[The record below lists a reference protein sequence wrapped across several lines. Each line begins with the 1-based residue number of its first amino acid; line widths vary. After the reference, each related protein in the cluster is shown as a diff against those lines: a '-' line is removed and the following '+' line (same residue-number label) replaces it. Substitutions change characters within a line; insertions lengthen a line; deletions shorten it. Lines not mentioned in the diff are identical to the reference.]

1 MDEDANGGRIVRGSR
16 ATNDERRRRRAMM
29 DLFSEG
35 FRRDPFPAYDR
46 LRSAA
51 PVLHEPATGL
61 WMLSDYDGVK
71 RALTDHDAFSSV
83 VSPPPSKP
91 SQWLIFMDAER
102 HAKLRALVSRA
113 FTPRAVAALEPRIR
127 QLSRGLLDAAL
138 HRGEMELAGDF
149 SIPLPLMVIAEMLG
163 APVADWP
170 TFRRWGDGLMALI
183 HTLGNAAAAEQAVA
197 TFAGVH
203 AEMEV
208 YLAGLLT
215 LRRRAP
221 ADDLLT
227 RLLEAEVDGDRLGDE
242 EILGFFQL
250 LLVAGHETTTNLIDN
265 AVLSFVERPDQLAR
279 VRAEP
284 ALLPAA
290 IEEVLRFRS
299 PVQTSFRVTR
309 RDVEL
314 RGQVIPAGRRVL
326 AVIGAANRD
335 PAHFA
340 RPNDFDVG
348 RDPNPHLAFGHGIH
362 YCLGTPLSRLEARV
376 ALGHLLDATTGLR
389 LASDEPWEPRAGFH
403 VHGPSGLHVRF
414 EAVGAA

>member
-1 MDEDANGGRIVRGSR
+1 
-16 ATNDERRRRRAMM
+16 MM
-29 DLFSEG
+29 DLFSES
-35 FRRDPFPAYDR
+35 FRRDPFPAYER

-51 PVLHEPATGL
+51 PVLHEPMTGL
-61 WMLSDYDGVK
+61 WLLSDYDGVK
-71 RALTDHDAFSSV
+71 RALTDHEAFSSM

-102 HAKLRALVSRA
+102 HTKLRALVSRA

-127 QLSRGLLDAAL
+127 QISRGLLDRAL
-138 HRGEMELAGDF
+138 HRGEMELMAEF

-163 APVADWP
+163 APVDDWP
-170 TFRRWGDGLMALI
+170 TFRRWGDGLLVLI
-183 HTLGNAAAAEQAVA
+183 QTLNNAAAAEQAAA
-197 TFAGVH
+197 TFYGVH
-203 AEMEV
+203 AEMEA
-208 YLAGLLT
+208 YLAALLDV
-215 LRRRAP
+215 RRRAP

-227 RLLEAEVDGDRLGDE
+227 RLLEAEVDGERLSDE

-265 AVLSFVERPDQLAR
+265 AVLCFLDHPDQLAR

-284 ALLPAA
+284 ALLPIA

-299 PVQTSFRVTR
+299 PVQTGFRLTR
-309 RDVEL
+309 RDVEVH
-314 RGQVIPAGRRVL
+314 GQVIPAGKRVL

-340 RPNDFDVG
+340 EPNRFDVA

-362 YCLGTPLSRLEARV
+362 YCLGAPLARLEARI

-403 VHGPSGLHVRF
+403 VHGPTRLHVQF
-414 EAVGAA
+414 DVGASCPGAYSPGD